1 MVTWF
6 VLMFAPLQ
14 VGAAVGR
21 GPAPAPL
28 RPVPRPGGR
37 PLPRPRPRPR
47 AGGQVGDGDDG
58 EDPGVTHAVT
68 ADHRGLRLEAQHAH
82 LHTLARVLTF

>member
-28 RPVPRPGGR
+28 RPVPRPGG
-37 PLPRPRPRPR
+37 RPRPRPR